1 MLRWRG
7 SRWLGRILILAGPII
22 GSGCAMPDGMGQ
34 AAPGTIPGAALQLA
48 ADLADADAATERAVG
63 RIGEF
68 EWRTQRE
75 AAAIAYATGRRLPL
89 ARRGGGAAVAADG
102 SAALAAGE
110 VLGPAFDALAL
121 HGRRLA
127 GLAGELPPGLPDA
140 DPASLRRETEQGL
153 ARYEAALR
161 RPLLLTPA
169 EREAGLAAVATL
181 AAPPAPGAEFAAYVT
196 ERQSAV
202 EALAVLLRAVIGAD
216 PRSGLRAELAAGRE
230 EAMRAQTALL
240 EAARRDPA
248 AGVMGRYALFHS
260 AMRAEEDLPTDAV
273 LAEVIRVLEALPA
286 AHAALASGDAS
297 LASQRVEAFSA
308 AVDRLQEAEA
318 ELERAA
324 AD

>member
-7 SRWLGRILILAGPII
+7 SRWLGRILILAGAVM
-22 GSGCAMPDGMGQ
+22 GSGCAMPDRMGQ
-34 AAPGTIPGAALQLA
+34 AAPGTIPGVALQLA
-48 ADLADADAATERAVG
+48 TDLADADAATERAVG

-68 EWRTQRE
+68 AWRNQRE
-75 AAAIAYATGRRLPL
+75 AAAIAYATGRRLSP
-89 ARRGGGAAVAADG
+89 ARRGGGATAADG

-161 RPLLLTPA
+161 RPLPLTPA
-169 EREAGLAAVATL
+169 ERDAGLAAVATL
-181 AAPPAPGAEFAAYVT
+181 ATPPAPGAEFTAYVN
-196 ERQSAV
+196 ERQPAV
-202 EALAVLLRAVIGAD
+202 EALAALLRAVIGAN

-240 EAARRDPA
+240 EAVRRDPA

-260 AMRAEEDLPTDAV
+260 AMRAQEDLPTDAV
-273 LAEVIRVLEALPA
+273 LAEVVRVLEALPA
-286 AHAALASGDAS
+286 AHASLASGDAS